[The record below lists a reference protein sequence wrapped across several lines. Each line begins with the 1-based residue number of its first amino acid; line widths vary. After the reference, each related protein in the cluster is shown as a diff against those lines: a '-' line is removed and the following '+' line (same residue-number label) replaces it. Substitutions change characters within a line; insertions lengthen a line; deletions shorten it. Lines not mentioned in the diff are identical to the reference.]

1 MSSQQ
6 RDLRFVIIGAGMAGI
21 LVGIRLLASGRS
33 NFVIYEKAATL
44 GGTWRENT
52 YPGLTCDVPA
62 HAYTYSFEPNP
73 DWSREMASGPE
84 IRAYFEQ
91 AARKYGVD
99 RYIAFGEEVID
110 CRYDGGQWH
119 IETGRGTRD
128 TADVVV
134 AATGIL
140 HHPAYPA
147 IDGLES
153 FAGACFH
160 SARWDHSVPLEGKR
174 VGVIGTGSTG
184 VQIVS
189 ALVSEAAHVTHFQR
203 TAQWIMPANND
214 PYTEEQKEAFRTDP
228 ALLKQ
233 MQNDPAYLEIA
244 WGWSEAVVDT
254 DSPLMAQ
261 TEAFALANLEASVAD
276 PVLREKLRPDH
287 RAGCKRLVRSVDYYQ
302 AIQQPNAELVVE
314 RIAGVEPAGV
324 RTADGVLHE
333 LDVLVLATGFHA
345 HQFMRPMN
353 VVGRGGVALNDLWA
367 KRPSAYLSLSIPDFP
382 NFFMLNGPTSPVGN
396 FSLIDVAERQWAY
409 VEHFIAMLADGSAR
423 EVSASHE
430 ALAAYEQDRIAA
442 ARNTIWA
449 SGCNSWYLDSEGVP
463 ATWPWSYRRFA
474 EEMAAPK
481 PEAYEIV

>member
-1 MSSQQ
+1 MGSQQ

-21 LVGIRLLASGRS
+21 LVGIRLLATGRT
-33 NFVIYEKAATL
+33 NFVIYEKAPTL

-84 IRAYFEQ
+84 IQDYFERT
-91 AARKYGVD
+91 ARKYGVD
-99 RYIAFGEEVID
+99 RHIAFDEEVID
-110 CRYDGGQWH
+110 CRYHDGRWH
-119 IETGRGTRD
+119 IETARGTRD

-140 HHPAYPA
+140 HHPAYPD

-160 SARWDHSVPLEGKR
+160 SARWDHAVPLEGQR
-174 VGVIGTGSTG
+174 IGVIGTGSTG

-189 ALVSEAAHVTHFQR
+189 ALVPEAARVTHFQR
-203 TAQWIMPANND
+203 TAQWIMPATNE
-214 PYTEEQKEAFRTDP
+214 PYTEAQKEGFRTDP

-233 MQNDPAYLEIA
+233 MQNDPAYLDIA

-254 DSPLMAQ
+254 DSPMMVQ

-276 PVLREKLRPDH
+276 PALREKLRPNH
-287 RAGCKRLVRSVDYYQ
+287 RAGCKRLIRSVDYYQ
-302 AIQQPNAELVVE
+302 AIQQPNAELVQE
-314 RIAGVEPAGV
+314 RIVGVEPAGV
-324 RTADGVLHE
+324 RTADGTLHE
-333 LDVLVLATGFHA
+333 LDVLVLATGFNA

-353 VVGRGGVALNDLWA
+353 VVGRGGVALNDLWE
-367 KRPSAYLSLSIPDFP
+367 KRPTAYLSLSIPDFP

-396 FSLIDVAERQWAY
+396 FSLIDVVERQWAY
-409 VEHFIAMLADGSAR
+409 LEHFIAMLADGSAR

-430 ALAAYEQDRIAA
+430 ALAEYERDRIAA

-481 PEAYEIV
+481 SEAYEIV